1 MVRSGNLTT
10 FFNDS
15 TYVIFLAISY
25 NILIQQL
32 IKLHTALLLFNRSL
46 ACSILLINSSLAFA
60 ISYSP
65 FVVAVFSCG
74 AVRGYIVL

>member
-32 IKLHTALLLFNRSL
+32 IKLHTALINDTILLLFIN
-46 ACSILLINSSLAFA
+46 ASIQ
-60 ISYSP
+60 P
-65 FVVAVFSCG
+65 FSCMFKMCI
-74 AVRGYIVL
+74 RDRL